1 MCGGWGGG
9 WLGHFLFSI
18 WYRNSVLLNRDVT
31 THHVEIV
38 VTGVVVLVVVVNKEP
53 KDDSAEAT
61 AEQSEQCAV
70 CLASV
75 NDEVLGVLDGDELLD
90 TDGQGQVCLKT
101 MIHKAPVIINIIVK
115 SRCSFV
121 MKIHTE

>member
-1 MCGGWGGG
+1 M
-9 WLGHFLFSI
+9 GHFLFSI
-18 WYRNSVLLNRDVT
+18 WYRHSVLLNRDVT

-38 VTGVVVLVVVVNKEP
+38 VTVVVVLVVVVVVVNKEP

-75 NDEVLGVLDGDELLD
+75 DDEVHGVLDGDELLD
-90 TDGQGQVCLKT
+90 TDGQGQVCLST
-101 MIHKAPVIINIIVK
+101 MIHKAPLIINIIVN
-115 SRCSFV
+115 SRVFFRIENGFA
-121 MKIHTE
+121 K